1 MKLAEKIES
10 HLLCVYSLEQDL
22 RVSDFLIS
30 DEELLDLVPHCDL
43 QNAPKEMFLVK
54 AKPEEDTMEI
64 ALFLNEDLKSNLHKI
79 DPLEN
84 LCAENISDFCALI
97 EGVSHF
103 VYYVQKANQN
113 QNVSQLELELQ
124 AEVDK
129 YVLLSLFL
137 KSESR
142 EHHRVLDMLFENY
155 FLHQNLTDEQK
166 HRYQT
171 ASDLARK
178 YCFQLSQNLANM
190 DYGTFISDARAFY
203 SLTQA
208 EKIQYIL
215 MG

>member
-1 MKLAEKIES
+1 MKLADKIES
-10 HLLCVYSLEQDL
+10 HLLSVYSLEQDE
-22 RVSDFLIS
+22 RVRDFLIS
-30 DEELLDLVPHCDL
+30 DAELLQLVPDCDL
-43 QNAPKEMFLVK
+43 QNKPKEMFLVK
-54 AKPEEDTMEI
+54 AKPEDDTLEI
-64 ALFLNEDLKSNLHKI
+64 ALFLNETLKNNLDQK
-79 DPLEN
+79 DPLQS

-142 EHHRVLDMLFENY
+142 QHNQVLDMLFENY
-155 FLHQNLTDEQK
+155 FLNHGLTTEQQ

-178 YCFQLSQNLANM
+178 YCSQLSQNLANM

-215 MG
+215 VG